1 MEIRAEIAKY
11 KQDLKS
17 AESATTASANSMRTS
32 LSAVRTAL
40 GTIGIVTGAV
50 AAIAKLVQ
58 LGKES
63 VELASDLQEVQNV
76 VDTVFGN
83 MSGEIDS
90 FATDAITQFGL
101 SQTAAKQFASTMGAI
116 LKSMGFRGQELS
128 DMSTNLAGLAGD
140 LASFYNIDAETA
152 FQKLRAGI
160 TGEIEPLRQLGINLS
175 QANLEQFRLSR
186 GITTAYNAMTEQE
199 KALLR
204 YQYILE
210 ATGDAQGDFSRTSGG
225 WANQVR
231 VMREQI
237 NAIKAEIGSG
247 LMEILLPIVRGI
259 NWLLSQVIRGLQA
272 LRRFFSRGKGGTA
285 SMDTMTDAT
294 AALTSEANAAAGA
307 VGGIGKAAKSA
318 AKAFTTASFD
328 ELHQLASDAA
338 SAAGGGGGG
347 GGGIGGLVGDL
358 EEELAGLNQMTG
370 KAEEGESAIRS
381 WARAWYDAQQKVGNE
396 IARAVDKIWRS
407 NKLLNYSA
415 TAEESRIRGELISQA
430 AYGQVRQN
438 GRKFLNGVKS
448 FITGSND
455 AREGLRRFNEA
466 AVGGWHDIGVA
477 LGLLGDEAEDS
488 TERVSGA
495 FVGAQE
501 KVTSS
506 TYTIEALIKKLA
518 GDPSLKTLQKNIG
531 GVGTKASAAAAEV
544 GEAESAISEH
554 LRLMNMH
561 AEKPISELTG
571 KETSIGTGMTAAAAV
586 VKDAATG
593 KSGSV
598 TASLSA
604 MNTDGGK
611 SVTALGT
618 TITGLGTSAKSAA
631 TEVKAQTVGAS
642 GSVKAFLNTMKSD
655 GSTAVEGLRSAIT
668 TKMSDAAKSA
678 SSSSSSIKQS
688 VVDAVNSTKTE
699 LSAQKF
705 TDVGQNIKNG
715 LIAGMGDFKN
725 QLNTWANQ
733 FKDQILKNFQI
744 KSPSKWA
751 ENEAGWFLGLG
762 VARGL
767 EDSLPRIAGVTGM
780 MKDTIADGLA
790 APELALSGSAAG
802 VSAWDPGR
810 GTGWIDLLATTIA
823 RSISSANSD
832 QPNAQPTPVN
842 VYLDGELIAS
852 TVTRRQRSDDRR
864 YNPVAVMA

>member
-1 MEIRAEIAKY
+1 
-11 KQDLKS
+11 
-17 AESATTASANSMRTS
+17 MRTS

-199 KALLR
+199 KAMLR

-247 LMEILLPIVRGI
+247 LMEILLPVVRGI

-347 GGGIGGLVGDL
+347 GGGIGGLVGDI
-358 EEELAGLNQMTG
+358 EDEIAALNQATD
-370 KAEEGESAIRS
+370 KTEEGESALRH
-381 WARAWYDAQQKVGNE
+381 WVRTWYDAQQKLGNLV
-396 IARAVDKIWRS
+396 IHSIDKAVRS
-407 NKLLNYSA
+407 NKILNYGVE
-415 TAEESRIRGELISQA
+415 AEESRIRGELISQA
-430 AYGQVRQN
+430 AYATVRHN
-438 GRKFLNGVKS
+438 TRKFINGVKS
-448 FITGSND
+448 FITGSSS
-455 AREGLRRFNEA
+455 AQEGLRRFNEA

-477 LGLLGDEAEDS
+477 LGILSDETEDS

-506 TYTIEALIKKLA
+506 TYTIETLIKKLA

-571 KETSIGTGMTAAAAV
+571 KETGIGTGMTAAAAV

-618 TITGLGTSAKSAA
+618 TVTGLGTSAKNAA

-655 GSTAVEGLRSAIT
+655 GSTAVEGLRSAIS
-668 TKMSDAAKSA
+668 TKFSDATKSA
-678 SSSSSSIKQS
+678 SSSSSSIKKS
-688 VVDAVNSTKTE
+688 VVDAVNSTKAE

-715 LIAGMGDFKN
+715 RYGRLQEPAQHLGEPVQGSDPEEL
-725 QLNTWANQ
+725 Q
-733 FKDQILKNFQI
+733 DQV
-744 KSPSKWA
+744 PV
-751 ENEAGWFLGLG
+751 EVGGERGGLVPRSRRG
-762 VARGL
+762 PGPRGL
-767 EDSLPRIAGVTGM
+767 APADRRRDGHDEGHDRGRPGRTGACLERLCCRRVRVESRQRHRLDRPAGDDYRPQHLVCEQRPAEHAADAGERLPGRRADRLDGHQKTAVRRPALQPGRRDGVRRQN
-780 MKDTIADGLA
+780 
-790 APELALSGSAAG
+790 GSKHEHTAAG
-802 VSAWDPGR
+802 QSE
-810 GTGWIDLLATTIA
+810 
-823 RSISSANSD
+823 
-832 QPNAQPTPVN
+832 PV
-842 VYLDGELIAS
+842 
-852 TVTRRQRSDDRR
+852 
-864 YNPVAVMA
+864 